1 MSGHISWVALNE
13 TFDLFVG
20 SAWLT
25 TLCCFKLFLN
35 ENLFSQK
42 LHLYSLSPLWILHEL
57 KTFIS
62 TNIALLFFFI
72 IMNHS
77 NMFFQP
83 AIVKKIP
90 CCIFCILST
99 TKITY
104 NTKALCSV
112 LCALYTVLCT
122 LYSALTNFLI
132 SNPYS
137 VLCTP
142 CSVLCTR
149 CLWFH
154 LTRFY

>member
-83 AIVKKIP
+83 AIVKKFP
-90 CCIFCILST
+90 VAYFAFYQQLRLLTIL
-99 TKITY
+99 K
-104 NTKALCSV
+104 
-112 LCALYTVLCT
+112 LCALYSALCTPYSALCT
-122 LYSALTNFLI
+122 LHSAI
-132 SNPYS
+132 SNQ
-137 VLCTP
+137 
-142 CSVLCTR
+142 
-149 CLWFH
+149 
-154 LTRFY
+154 